1 MDQCSECVGTNAL
14 RGHGK
19 KQLVPVSEMLTCS
32 FSPNLVIKN
41 GTAFGFGLKF
51 RYFQIFFMDQM
62 FNNLIKKIIKLI
74 HNKK

>member
-1 MDQCSECVGTNAL
+1 M
-14 RGHGK
+14 
-19 KQLVPVSEMLTCS
+19 CS

-41 GTAFGFGLKF
+41 AFSFGLKF

>member
-1 MDQCSECVGTNAL
+1 M
-14 RGHGK
+14 
-19 KQLVPVSEMLTCS
+19 CS

-74 HNKK
+74 NNKK